1 MALLNVT
8 VGEAIAIKPR
18 STPTAVVNEDYDPRI
33 GRFLRVDP
41 LTSKFPWQSPVICSM
56 CK

>member
-33 GRFLRVDP
+33 GRFLRVDS